1 MNYREPLTKNEI
13 REHAAHYENSNPA
26 VYCGTYAKY
35 NNGSLYGNSCSK
47 ITSTTPSSG
56 TVKAAWAK
64 PLSIKSKSMPHWAS
78 FSARLTRHTS
88 RIGMMARSM
97 ISMSATRAAT
107 KAPKILRSTFARN
120 AAISRTSPRGCN
132 AALIIRQY
140 GAILI
145 RVAITPRSMGTS
157 SGIEQ
162 GQRKLLFDS
171 LFVTILFKMCDKIR
185 IF

>member
-13 REHAAHYENSNPA
+13 REHAAHYDMPSTTTA
-26 VYCGTYAKY
+26 VSTACGLICPPLRTTTILWSFATACTPT
-35 NNGSLYGNSCSK
+35 SQSRNSCSK

-64 PLSIKSKSMPHWAS
+64 PLSIKSKSMPHWAN

-97 ISMSATRAAT
+97 IFTSATRAAT

-132 AALIIRQY
+132 AA
-140 GAILI
+140 
-145 RVAITPRSMGTS
+145 
-157 SGIEQ
+157 
-162 GQRKLLFDS
+162 
-171 LFVTILFKMCDKIR
+171 
-185 IF
+185 